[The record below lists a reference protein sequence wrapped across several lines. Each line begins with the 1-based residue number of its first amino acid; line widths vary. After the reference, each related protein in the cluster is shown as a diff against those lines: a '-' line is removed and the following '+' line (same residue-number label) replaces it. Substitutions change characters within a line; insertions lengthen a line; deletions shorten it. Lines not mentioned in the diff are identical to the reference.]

1 MFREEL
7 CSAQQPAFA
16 GLYLRVSEV
25 KRAAEFG
32 IQQNGQKLLAFLLFI
47 NDLHGMA

>member
-1 MFREEL
+1 
-7 CSAQQPAFA
+7 
-16 GLYLRVSEV
+16 V

-47 NDLHGMA
+47 NDVHGRA